1 MDVESLYGAPLERF
15 VAERD
20 ELVRTL
26 RKQGEREEAAKVA
39 KLRKPSVAAWA
50 VNQLVR
56 TQSQS
61 VAELFDAGD
70 ALRDAHRTAT
80 AGRGDGGTLRAASQ
94 RERSAVDALLEAARG
109 LLTSQGHELSPTI
122 IDRVAETLR
131 AAALDPDSR
140 ELVGGG
146 RLERE
151 LRHVGLGVGLA
162 AGAGAAPAAPPRRQ
176 EAGSEPGARSTPRAS
191 ATKKRPP
198 AVREASAPR
207 PAERRGERAEAARR
221 EERGEAERRVERAE
235 AERLRR
241 ERAQALKAAREIE
254 AKARRRAE
262 RTTRAVR
269 VAQERRD
276 RAAEDLQ
283 DADATLAAAKAEA
296 EAAVAEHDRI
306 HERLERL

>member
-1 MDVESLYGAPLERF
+1 VDVDGLYGAPLERF

-26 RKQGEREEAAKVA
+26 RKQGGREEAAKVA

-80 AGRGDGGTLRAASQ
+80 AGRGDGSTLRAASQ
-94 RERSAVDALLEAARG
+94 RERSAVDALLEAAGG
-109 LLTSQGHELSPTI
+109 LLTSDGHELSPAI
-122 IDRVAETLR
+122 VDRVAETLR

-140 ELVGGG
+140 ELVRGG

-151 LRHVGLGVGLA
+151 LRHVGLGVGL
-162 AGAGAAPAAPPRRQ
+162 GAGADLAPAAPPRR
-176 EAGSEPGARSTPRAS
+176 
-191 ATKKRPP
+191 
-198 AVREASAPR
+198 REAKSAPT
-207 PAERRGERAEAARR
+207 PKQAERRE
-221 EERGEAERRVERAE
+221 ERAE
-235 AERLRR
+235 AERLER
-241 ERAQALKAAREIE
+241 ERAGALKAAHAIE

-262 RTTRAVR
+262 RTARALR

-276 RAAEDLQ
+276 RAAEDLE
-283 DADATLAAAKAEA
+283 DADKALAAARAEA
-296 EAAVAEHDRI
+296 EAAGAEHDRI
-306 HERLERL
+306 REQLERL

>member
-1 MDVESLYGAPLERF
+1 MDVDGLYGAPLHLF

-20 ELVRTL
+20 EVVRTL

-56 TQSQS
+56 TQPQS

-70 ALRDAHRTAT
+70 ALREAHRTAT
-80 AGRGDGGTLRAASQ
+80 AGRGDGSTLRAASQ
-94 RERSAVDALLEAARG
+94 RERGAVDVLLEAARG
-109 LLTSQGHELSPTI
+109 LLTSEGHELSPAV
-122 IDRVAETLR
+122 IDRVADTLR

-140 ELVGGG
+140 ELVRGG

-151 LRHVGLGVGLA
+151 LRHVGLGVGPAA
-162 AGAGAAPAAPPRRQ
+162 AGADVAPAAPPRRQ
-176 EAGSEPGARSTPRAS
+176 EARSAPGGRRTPGVS
-191 ATKKRPP
+191 ATKKGAP
-198 AVREASAPR
+198 AVKEASTPKQ
-207 PAERRGERAEAARR
+207 AERRE
-221 EERGEAERRVERAE
+221 ERAE
-235 AERLRR
+235 AERLKR

-283 DADATLAAAKAEA
+283 DADKALAAAQAQA
-296 EAAVAEHDRI
+296 EAAAAEHDRI
-306 HERLERL
+306 REQLERL

>member
-1 MDVESLYGAPLERF
+1 MDVDGLYGAPLHRF

-20 ELVRTL
+20 ELVRAL

-56 TQSQS
+56 TQPQS

-70 ALRDAHRTAT
+70 ALRHAHRTAT
-80 AGRGDGGTLRAASQ
+80 AGRGDGSTLRAASQ
-94 RERSAVDALLEAARG
+94 RERSAVDVLLEAARG
-109 LLTSQGHELSPTI
+109 LLTSEGHELSPAI

-140 ELVGGG
+140 ELVRGG

-162 AGAGAAPAAPPRRQ
+162 AGADAAPAPPPRRQ
-176 EAGSEPGARSTPRAS
+176 ETKSAPGGRRTPGAS
-191 ATKKRPP
+191 ATKKGPP
-198 AVREASAPR
+198 AVKEASP
-207 PAERRGERAEAARR
+207 PKQAERQE
-221 EERGEAERRVERAE
+221 ERAE
-235 AERLRR
+235 AERLKR

-262 RTTRAVR
+262 RSTRAVR

-276 RAAEDLQ
+276 RAAEDLE
-283 DADATLAAAKAEA
+283 DSDKALAAAQAQA
-296 EAAVAEHDRI
+296 EAAAAEHDRI
-306 HERLERL
+306 REQLERL